1 MALPPVVLVHGFGTS
16 SRRTWGSLGW
26 IDLLREAG
34 REVHAPDLLGH
45 GTAPKP
51 HEAAAYVHL
60 EGWLAERLPEGP
72 LDAIGFSLG
81 ARLLLGVA
89 SEQPA
94 RFRRLAVAGI
104 GRNIIHGDPE
114 FRRRVAAAVAAVRPP
129 EDPAMAYFHAL
140 GDKPDM
146 DREALVALLQGF
158 EANIEASRLTHI
170 TCPVLV
176 LLGDRDHS
184 GPPDELVAAIPDAEL
199 RTLRGVDHFAT
210 PKSYE
215 FLDAALNWVGEPLP

>member
-26 IDLLREAG
+26 IDLLRETG
-34 REVHAPDLLGH
+34 REVYAPDLLGH

-51 HEAAAYVHL
+51 HEAASYVHL

-94 RFRRLAVAGI
+94 RFRRLAVAGV

-146 DREALVALLQGF
+146 DREALVALLRGF
-158 EANIEASRLTHI
+158 EADIEVSRLAQI

-176 LLGDRDHS
+176 VLGDRDRS

-199 RTLRGVDHFAT
+199 QTLRGVDHFAT
-210 PKSYE
+210 PKNYE
-215 FLDAALNWVGEPLP
+215 FLDAALTWVGEPLP